1 MCVCVCHGTHVDV
14 REHLEVF
21 VGPYL
26 PHSLRQDLL
35 LPAACAGSAG
45 PETGIFLLHLPSLCR
60 MVLQMCAGIRDE
72 CRLYLGLGI

>member
-1 MCVCVCHGTHVDV
+1 MDV

-26 PHSLRQDLL
+26 PHFLRQDLL
-35 LPAACAGSAG
+35 LPATCVGSAG

-60 MVLQMCAGIRDE
+60 MVLQMCVGIRDE